1 MKRLQQLAII
11 KIEDET
17 IFQVCGYYDNIED
30 ANNYIKEV
38 ENSVK
43 KKWWNNIPKYKNN
56 INSEKNV
63 KIPEF

>member
-11 KIEDET
+11 KIENET

-43 KKWWNNIPKYKNN
+43 KKMMKQYAGEYLIIPCYYINIQ
-56 INSEKNV
+56 
-63 KIPEF
+63 